1 MQTIKHQF
9 VSLHEYGVIALTG
22 DKYIRDETFNLQQRD
37 GSLIPVQRV
46 NGGVWAFSPKD
57 LPQTLTLVLYGVT
70 AETLLKRLKQL
81 NPAYFEEDHSGKIIY
96 FVAVKRL

>member
-9 VSLHEYGVIALTG
+9 VSLHEYSVIALTG
-22 DKYIRDETFNLQQRD
+22 DKYIRDETFNLLQRD

-46 NGGVWAFSPKD
+46 YGGVWTFSPED
-57 LPQTLTLVLYGVT
+57 LPKTLTLVLYGIT
-70 AETLLKRLKQL
+70 AETLLKRMKQL
-81 NPAYFEEDHSGKIIY
+81 NPAYFEREHSEKLIY